1 MKRSLG
7 RGAVASWRDVSVG
20 LRGLQ
25 GGPVHRNAVDLGQ
38 SGLTWRYM
46 NNRFP
51 PNRTAALEKLARFV
65 PKSARDYAAQRNYDR
80 GPDAHDN
87 VSTLS
92 PYIRHRVLTEAEVL
106 EAVLGRYALG
116 SAEKF
121 VQEVFWRTYWKGWL
135 EMHPAVWA
143 DYQQGV
149 SRALDQV
156 QTQSGLRAKWKAA
169 CTGETDIDCFNAW
182 AQELVD
188 TGYLHNH
195 ARMWFASI
203 WIFTLRLPWE
213 LGADFFLRHL
223 LDGDPASNTLSWR
236 WVAGWQ
242 TQGKNYVAR
251 ASNISQFTEGR
262 FSPLHQLTPNPEP
275 LDGPPHPHRIAAP
288 VGDVFDPSKRS
299 ALLLHEDDL
308 SPKWLFDLGLDPI
321 ATSTVDATA
330 GLSPLHVCEQ
340 VKVFKNS
347 VMDDTVARWS
357 STLGPLTGGLTT
369 PTEIEQWA
377 QACGADQIVTA
388 YVPIGPTAS
397 ILNAVKTVPV
407 YRILR
412 DFDRRAWPYATA
424 GFFKFKANIPKLI
437 GALKTPK
444 SE

>member
-1 MKRSLG
+1 
-7 RGAVASWRDVSVG
+7 
-20 LRGLQ
+20 
-25 GGPVHRNAVDLGQ
+25 
-38 SGLTWRYM
+38 M

-51 PNRTAALEKLARFV
+51 PNRIAALEKLARFV
-65 PKSARDYAAQRNYDR
+65 PKSTRDYAAQRNYDR
-80 GPDAHDN
+80 GLGAHDN

-106 EAVLGRYALG
+106 EAVLARFALG

-156 QTQSGLRAKWKAA
+156 QTQSGLRANWKAA

-182 AQELVD
+182 AQELVE

-213 LGADFFLRHL
+213 LGADFFLRNL

-236 WVAGWQ
+236 WVAGLQ
-242 TQGKNYVAR
+242 TRGKNYVAR

-262 FSPLHQLTPNPEP
+262 FSPIHQLTPNPEP
-275 LDGPPHPHRIAAP
+275 LDGPPHPPRIDAP

-308 SPKWLFDLGLDPI
+308 SPKFLFDLGLSPI
-321 ATSTVDATA
+321 ATATLDATA
-330 GLSPLHVCEQ
+330 GLSPLQVSPQ
-340 VKVFKNS
+340 VKTFKKALMS
-347 VMDDTVARWS
+347 DTATRWS
-357 STLGPLTGGLTT
+357 ASLGPVTHGLTT
-369 PTEIEQWA
+369 AHEIEHWA
-377 QACGADQIVTA
+377 QAQDAEQIITA
-388 YVPIGPTAS
+388 YAPVGPTAL
-397 ILNAVKTVPV
+397 ILNTIKAVPV
-407 YRILR
+407 NRILR
-412 DFDRRAWPYATA
+412 DHDRRAWPYATA
-424 GFFKFKANIPKLI
+424 GFFKFKAKIPELI
-437 GALKTPK
+437 GTMKGLQTV
-444 SE
+444 